1 MSSLRFD
8 ALRMILKDSV
18 NGQPAEASRPISEY
32 FGKHVF
38 SHDKM
43 RRYLSKEANRE
54 FDKCLEQ
61 DEPISLRLAD
71 QIATAMK
78 TWASEKGVTHYTHW
92 FQPLNGATAEKHDAF
107 FEFDSQQGVM
117 EQFSGK
123 LLVQQEPDA
132 SSFPS
137 GGMRNTF
144 EARGYTG
151 WDPSSPAF
159 IVDGTLCIPTVF
171 ISYKGESLDYKTPLL
186 RSKRAVDKAATK
198 VCQLFDQKVRNVSVT
213 LGWEQEYFLVD
224 ERLFQARPDLAL
236 TGRTLMGHLAAKN
249 QQLEDHYFGSIPERV
264 ANYMKDFEYHAHLL
278 GIPLKTRHNEVAPGQ
293 FECAP
298 IFEEVNIAVDHNQLL
313 MDLMNR
319 IARHH
324 RFRVLLHEKPF
335 DGVNGSGKHNNW
347 SMMTDT
353 GINLLAPGNAPDKN
367 MQFLVFLIN
376 TVKAVHDRAE
386 LLKATIVSA
395 GNEHRLGANEA
406 PPAIMSVFLGKE
418 LNNILDQIEATD
430 AAQFLS
436 SSVRQKIKLDIANIP
451 ELLVDN
457 TDRNRTSP
465 FAFTGNRFEFR
476 AVGSSANCAAPM
488 ISLNT
493 AIAYQLNAFLN
504 ELDTKIK
511 AGMDADN
518 AMFTILQQ
526 YIIESKIIRF
536 EGNGYSQEWVVEA
549 TGRGLSAERS
559 VPLVLKEFLEEKT
572 ISMFESENVL
582 TEKEI
587 HARHEI
593 RLETFVKN
601 IQIESRV
608 LGDLAINHIIPVA
621 IKYQNTLLENV
632 QGLKAVLESAEYQEF
647 AKPHIQTIQ
656 TISRHISEIRTLVS
670 SMVDAR
676 KKANS
681 LTDIAE
687 KALSYDNEV
696 KPHFDFIRGHVDKL
710 ELICDDNIWPL
721 PKYRELLFMR

>member
-1 MSSLRFD
+1 
-8 ALRMILKDSV
+8 
-18 NGQPAEASRPISEY
+18 
-32 FGKHVF
+32 
-38 SHDKM
+38 
-43 RRYLSKEANRE
+43 
-54 FDKCLEQ
+54 
-61 DEPISLRLAD
+61 
-71 QIATAMK
+71 
-78 TWASEKGVTHYTHW
+78 
-92 FQPLNGATAEKHDAF
+92 
-107 FEFDSQQGVM
+107 
-117 EQFSGK
+117 
-123 LLVQQEPDA
+123 
-132 SSFPS
+132 
-137 GGMRNTF
+137 
-144 EARGYTG
+144 
-151 WDPSSPAF
+151 
-159 IVDGTLCIPTVF
+159 
-171 ISYKGESLDYKTPLL
+171 
-186 RSKRAVDKAATK
+186 
-198 VCQLFDQKVRNVSVT
+198 
-213 LGWEQEYFLVD
+213 
-224 ERLFQARPDLAL
+224 
-236 TGRTLMGHLAAKN
+236 
-249 QQLEDHYFGSIPERV
+249 
-264 ANYMKDFEYHAHLL
+264 
-278 GIPLKTRHNEVAPGQ
+278 
-293 FECAP
+293 
-298 IFEEVNIAVDHNQLL
+298 
-313 MDLMNR
+313 
-319 IARHH
+319 
-324 RFRVLLHEKPF
+324 
-335 DGVNGSGKHNNW
+335 
-347 SMMTDT
+347 
-353 GINLLAPGNAPDKN
+353 